1 MRFVISVL
9 DLIGAKGNFQWYDLS
24 HIIFAMR
31 ALKFYTW
38 KMSLN
43 SKKIVKNLHPMRKSF
58 APEIC
63 YFSVRSYGGLNVTLN
78 CHKLTVKD
86 CINCQIP

>member
-1 MRFVISVL
+1 
-9 DLIGAKGNFQWYDLS
+9 
-24 HIIFAMR
+24 MR

-43 SKKIVKNLHPMRKSF
+43 SKKIIKNLYSIRKVF

-63 YFSVRSYGGLNVTLN
+63 YFSAKSYRGLNVTLN
-78 CHKLTVKD
+78 CHELTVKD